1 MKTRLF
7 LITAVAI
14 ATLTSCKEKNLPWVS
29 LEEDNYCAEAK
40 ALLPSE
46 GMIDTLSYLAGIQNA
61 IPAVYEFKGL
71 DLDRCQKAIE
81 DFKAVDRKAFTEA
94 AMTNFAEEYAD
105 ADKFE
110 VNPALLS
117 EIAQKVASIPAE
129 EEVPATLRDS
139 MSYIYGVL
147 CGFRLSDLNL
157 DFERAAKGMKDFVAI
172 DTEGK
177 YMEYANNRFAD
188 STYVEYASNFEIDPK
203 NFNELFQQFNQAK
216 QQAKMKNYE
225 VQSQTFVEKAA
236 KVKDFETK
244 SVSYVI
250 PGTADSTAT
259 AQIIY
264 RFDTKGS
271 GAKVAYD
278 DNFKVAYKGMHI
290 DESVFDEGEFPVT
303 NFSDQGLIKGFTETL
318 LLMHEGDKVTVV
330 IPGEL
335 GYGKQGSYQWW
346 SGTYTIFPNE
356 ALVFELSVSELV
368 KPQDQEEAP
377 AAEEEAPAED
387 EPEVTAIDLD
397 EE

>member
-7 LITAVAI
+7 LIAAVAV

-40 ALLPSE
+40 ALLPSK
-46 GMIDTLSYLAGIQNA
+46 GLVDSISYLAGIQNG
-61 IPAVYEFKGL
+61 IPAVYDFRGL
-71 DLDRCQKAIE
+71 DIERCNKAIK
-81 DFKAVDRKAFTEA
+81 DFKSVDRKAFNKA
-94 AMTNFAEEYAD
+94 AQTNFAEEYAD

-110 VNPALLS
+110 INPALLS
-117 EIAQKVASIPAE
+117 EIAQKVTSLPQE
-129 EEVPATLRDS
+129 EEVSASLRDS

-157 DFERAAKGMKDFVAI
+157 NFDRAAKGMQDFVTI
-172 DTEGK
+172 DTDSLYMK
-177 YMEYANNRFAD
+177 YAAGHFAD
-188 STYVEYASNFEIDPK
+188 SSYVDYAARFEMDPQS
-203 NFNELFQQFNQAK
+203 FNNLYQQFNQAK
-216 QQAKMKNYE
+216 QQAMMKNYE
-225 VQSQTFVEKAA
+225 EQSKIFVKKAA

-244 SVSYVI
+244 NVSYAV

-264 RFDTKGS
+264 RFDKKGN
-271 GAKVAYD
+271 GAKVAYE
-278 DNFKVAYKGMHI
+278 DNFKVTYKGMHI
-290 DESVFDEGEFPVT
+290 DESVFDEGEFPVN
-303 NFSDQGLIKGFTETL
+303 NFSDQGLIKGFIETL

-346 SGTYTIFPNE
+346 SGTYTIYPNE
-356 ALVFELSVSELV
+356 ALVFELSVSDLL
-368 KPQDQEEAP
+368 KPTQDAPEA
-377 AAEEEAPAED
+377 EEAPAEE
-387 EPEVTAIDLD
+387 EPEVTVIDLD